1 MSTLHEIKTAIAHL
15 DPRDKAILTAELFA
29 MEDEPDERELEA
41 ALESGL
47 RDVAEGRVQP
57 IEEVRAMIPRW
68 ASRS

>member
-29 MEDEPDERELEA
+29 MEDQPDDRELEA

-47 RDVAEGRVQP
+47 RDVAEGRVQA

-68 ASRS
+68 ASKS